1 MQFNFQLYVSYVVK
15 NINDVLV
22 QQEAEE
28 GEKEDVYHQH
38 PKLCKVQA
46 GNNYFKVPAKKEI

>member
-1 MQFNFQLYVSYVVK
+1 MQINFQLYVSYVVK

-28 GEKEDVYHQH
+28 GEIYYLYHQH